1 MAAALFLGWPVRAIT
16 VWPITIA
23 RGEHGCCWRWDFR
36 QGPGG
41 DVDVLYPEHRPSA
54 AAYVWLYG
62 AGPLTNALLMAVGLG
77 AIRIAATHT
86 TRTLALMLMVLT
98 NFIVGFYALWPRGT
112 RPFTDGD
119 MLLAALA
126 YWLRDRRPAPIDRM
140 DTGAL
145 PIKTPAIPEQLR
157 TGTPDGSD

>member
-1 MAAALFLGWPVRAIT
+1 
-16 VWPITIA
+16 
-23 RGEHGCCWRWDFR
+23 
-36 QGPGG
+36 
-41 DVDVLYPEHRPSA
+41 
-54 AAYVWLYG
+54 
-62 AGPLTNALLMAVGLG
+62 MAVGLG

-98 NFIVGFYALWPRGT
+98 NFIVGFYAHWPRGT

-126 YWLRDRRPAPIDRM
+126 YWLRDRRPAPIDPM